1 MTEMIIKV
9 LPEMAGAIAKPLE
22 AIDKVTIIDS
32 GNGETGVGSFS
43 SNVPSVLAK
52 TIESVKET
60 TGFDLTEVMKANT
73 YDAKTTKNVNFTGI
87 PEDVDPE
94 IKVTVKNVPEKVSK
108 SEKNSTK

>member
-1 MTEMIIKV
+1 
-9 LPEMAGAIAKPLE
+9 
-22 AIDKVTIIDS
+22 
-32 GNGETGVGSFS
+32 
-43 SNVPSVLAK
+43 
-52 TIESVKET
+52 
-60 TGFDLTEVMKANT
+60 MKANT